1 MEVLASAGVD
11 ARILRTRIQLRRAAL
26 HLASTDPIGSITVAD
41 LTREAG
47 INRATFYKHADSPL
61 QVLESALVEDLDG
74 MRANF
79 LSDAANPATDF
90 TELWREA
97 AHGTAAHVAKFAPI
111 YQQGFSVTADG
122 ILQSLLSRHITNS
135 MATLFR
141 AQPNLLPEAPVG
153 SSDFY
158 IDAYAS
164 ALGHGLT
171 AVLRVWLNSENSDV
185 EEYTS
190 AVLNTLPVWM
200 LMSGATGGSP
210 QGSVLNVS
218 SRELES
224 N

>member
-1 MEVLASAGVD
+1 MMLIISRGLYIKVTLC
-11 ARILRTRIQLRRAAL
+11 
-26 HLASTDPIGSITVAD
+26 SITK
-41 LTREAG
+41 R
-47 INRATFYKHADSPL
+47 FKKMKKH
-61 QVLESALVEDLDG
+61 
-74 MRANF
+74 
-79 LSDAANPATDF
+79 
-90 TELWREA
+90 
-97 AHGTAAHVAKFAPI
+97 
-111 YQQGFSVTADG
+111 
-122 ILQSLLSRHITNS
+122 LSRHITNS

-141 AQPNLLPEAPVG
+141 SQPQLLPESLSG
-153 SSDFY
+153 SNEFY

-171 AVLRVWLNSENSDV
+171 AVLRVWLNSENRDV

-218 SRELES
+218 SKELER